1 MEVEHDEQYIAIG
14 FITGKYKLQYNLC
27 NPFKHD
33 HRCASLS
40 GVEFVFTKER
50 REKEGAAEVMFERV
64 TKIIVR
70 ISNTFKSFPFHPISS
85 F

>member
-1 MEVEHDEQYIAIG
+1 MTSAAPS
-14 FITGKYKLQYNLC
+14 LC
-27 NPFKHD
+27 
-33 HRCASLS
+33 